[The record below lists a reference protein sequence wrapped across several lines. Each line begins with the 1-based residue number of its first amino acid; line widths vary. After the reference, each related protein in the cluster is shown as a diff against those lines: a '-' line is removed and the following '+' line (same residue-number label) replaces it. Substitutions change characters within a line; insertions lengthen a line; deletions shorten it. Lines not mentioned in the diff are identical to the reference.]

1 MARNTT
7 KLVVAVTVAVVV
19 GMMFLQPV
27 ITSVNDNTGSQTV
40 TNETVNA
47 DVGAYVDLGGFN
59 IDSGSET
66 VWGLND
72 TSGNYEQA
80 TAGTDY
86 EIDNGGGEL
95 KVLNS
100 SSLIQDGEEV
110 KVSYDYQAS
119 GQTTALLA
127 GFVPIMLVLLLFVIT
142 AMKVTDIL

>member
-72 TSGNYEQA
+72 TSGDYEQA